1 MEGEPLSLQEATEL
15 SALFLQV
22 ENVFASGN
30 VPAIAETLATMRRS
44 LLLVG
49 DVPEFKG
56 GMQRL
61 EVSSHQTFYMTHRLL
76 NVLHLLFWEQC

>member
-1 MEGEPLSLQEATEL
+1 M
-15 SALFLQV
+15 
-22 ENVFASGN
+22 ENVFASGD
-30 VPAIAETLATMRRS
+30 VPAIAESLATMRRS

-61 EVSSHQTFYMTHRLL
+61 EVSSHQIYGITSWLLRMHHYCGGSKPEYELQCCRLIT
-76 NVLHLLFWEQC
+76 